1 PLVAGELAL
10 GAAVLGVD
18 DLVTDLDV
26 EGHAVA
32 VLEAAGTDGQD
43 LALLGLLL
51 GGFGDDQAGRR
62 HLLAL
67 ARLHDDAGLERL
79 QADAHPSSSCV
90 VARPGGWAE
99 GLHVWRGCLH
109 SPKSSANRI
118 LGTGAGP
125 RQPSR

>member
-32 VLEAAGTDGQD
+32 VLEASGTDGQD

-51 GGFGDDQAGRR
+51 GGVGDDQARGG

-67 ARLHDDAGLERL
+67 ARLDDDAVLQRL
-79 QADAHPSSSCV
+79 QADAHPSSSCS
-90 VARPGGWAE
+90 GGPT
-99 GLHVWRGCLH
+99 R
-109 SPKSSANRI
+109 R
-118 LGTGAGP
+118 AGP
-125 RQPSR
+125 KGYT